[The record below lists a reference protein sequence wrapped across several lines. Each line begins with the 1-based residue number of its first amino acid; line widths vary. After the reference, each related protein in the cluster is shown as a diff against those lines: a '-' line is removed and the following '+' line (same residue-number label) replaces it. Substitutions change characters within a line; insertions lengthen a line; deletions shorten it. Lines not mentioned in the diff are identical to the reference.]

1 MTSCS
6 HQKIFVASLSSI
18 DNPAEKLKKIEG
30 GKIVFFAKFSGCCS
44 VSMQC
49 KDLFIKIILRIIHA
63 SEILSFSPLRQ
74 NKHYLLAEPSLH
86 EIMEQK

>member
-30 GKIVFFAKFSGCCS
+30 GKIVFFWPNSVDVVLCQCS
-44 VSMQC
+44 V
-49 KDLFIKIILRIIHA
+49 KI
-63 SEILSFSPLRQ
+63 
-74 NKHYLLAEPSLH
+74 YL
-86 EIMEQK
+86 